1 MNILA
6 LLLAAVAVAAVPSLW
21 YEVQKRL
28 SLLPERAWSFTAS
41 LLIVLPGTTGVI
53 LILIPFAPVIEWG
66 RPEILDT
73 VLILATSPILWGIAI
88 LVGIFSQLIGFA
100 IQSADINAFEK
111 SETTDEGTESGPTPW
126 LMIPLMSL
134 VGGAEELLFRGI
146 VLIWLVDGL
155 GIVVGILLNG
165 VLFGLYH
172 YPNSV
177 DSVRKIDGEAVK
189 EMSLSGTGGLVFAAL
204 YIYTGNLLVPLFG
217 HALHNAGLGYF
228 LYAQSNS

>member
-1 MNILA
+1 MNPLA
-6 LLLAAVAVAAVPSLW
+6 LLLAAVAVAAVPIFW

-28 SLLPERAWSFTAS
+28 SLLPERKESFTAS
-41 LLIVLPGTTGVI
+41 LLIVLPTTTGVI
-53 LILIPFAPVIEWG
+53 LLLVPFAPVIEWG
-66 RPEILDT
+66 HPDTLDT
-73 VLILATSPILWGIAI
+73 VLVLATSPILWGIGI
-88 LVGIFSQLIGFA
+88 LVGILSRLIG
-100 IQSADINAFEK
+100 SADINPFEE
-111 SETTDEGTESGPTPW
+111 SDAMDEGTESGPASW

-134 VGGAEELLFRGI
+134 TGGAEELLFRGI

-177 DSVRKIDGEAVK
+177 DSVRKIDSEAVK
-189 EMSLSGTGGLVFAAL
+189 EMSVSGAGGLVFAAL
-204 YIYTGNLLVPLFG
+204 YIYTGNLLVPLLG
-217 HALHNAGLGYF
+217 HTLHNAGLGYF